1 MEKGIVFPPLLE
13 APDVARQVLQVLQS
27 LRVVVVVAFLARFAN
42 IRLFVFI
49 SQSNIQIINADKLFS
64 VLKRT
69 FSLKVFR

>member
-1 MEKGIVFPPLLE
+1 MEKGIVFHPLLE

-27 LRVVVVVAFLARFAN
+27 LRVVVVAFLARFAN